1 MIRLHI
7 KLHILLSTILYYNK
21 KLILESRLF
30 TIVSNRGNE
39 MKGKVKDIAKKSLDK
54 HKEDIINSSLYHTY
68 YHEKIDENAIYVECD
83 HGKDFTGNV
92 FRIVE
97 EISKGNYGDY
107 KIYVYG
113 NQITKNQ
120 ILKLQKNYNL
130 KIHKIITKE
139 SEALK
144 TSEKAKYII
153 IDSTVHRKY
162 VKRPEQILIY
172 LWNNTPFKTIGR
184 DNVKREHILA
194 AEQQTILSSDYLLFA
209 NEYSCEKVLNA
220 YMMEK
225 IYPGKILIEG
235 YPRNCAF
242 FDDERSEDLKSKLK
256 LKDKEIFAFISDKRI
271 KGEEGGKLINDF
283 AELDN
288 NLKDNQI
295 LFIGLNPQDL
305 LKINFKKYKH
315 IKPFPTEYERY
326 EVLNCV
332 ETLITDYTSAL
343 FDFANAKGKIILYN
357 KPDDEF
363 YLDLSDL
370 PFPQVQSIEDLVK
383 ELNSPKEYDDSEFIE
398 KYCKYDKTST
408 AENICKHIF
417 KNEKICE
424 EKKIEN
430 DKPNVLIFG
439 GALFNNGITSSLINL
454 LNNIDRENYNI
465 FISYR
470 QWDNY
475 IKENHEHIYNII
487 PAGVEFLPLRS
498 KFIKTMREK
507 RAYSNFLYSE
517 KVKKCPEI
525 VNQMLER
532 AFKKQYPG
540 DIFQYV
546 VNFDGYGEDENLMF
560 SRTGKK
566 ASVWV
571 HNDMIQ
577 EIETRDIQNINTLR
591 EIYNAYE
598 NVVVVSPDLI
608 KPTSEISG
616 RKDNIRIVH
625 NINTHDKI
633 QKKGENELYIDK
645 NTEIITRHPDGIFG
659 VLNSPG
665 KKIITIGRYSPEKGH
680 DRLLNAFDELCE
692 DYPDTQ
698 LIIIGGHGKLY
709 NQTINLRN
717 DLRHWKNVTLIK
729 WISNPMP
736 ILKQCDLFVL
746 SSFYEG
752 WPMVLMEADTFDVP
766 VLVTDITG
774 TQWMKD
780 YGGHIVENSQ
790 AGILQG
796 LYEFAEGNVDRLGID
811 YEEYNKNAVEE
822 FYSILK

>member
-1 MIRLHI
+1 
-7 KLHILLSTILYYNK
+7 
-21 KLILESRLF
+21 
-30 TIVSNRGNE
+30 
-39 MKGKVKDIAKKSLDK
+39 MKEKVKDIAKKSLDK

-242 FDDERSEDLKSKLK
+242 FDDEGSEDLKSKLK
-256 LKDKEIFAFISDKRI
+256 LKDKEIFAFVSDMMI
-271 KGEEGGKLINDF
+271 KEEEEEEEKLIKDL

-288 NLKDNQI
+288 NLEDNQL

-454 LNNIDRENYNI
+454 LDNVDRENYNI

-470 QWDNY
+470 QWEDY
-475 IKENHEHIYNII
+475 IKKNHKHIYDII
-487 PAGVEFLPLRS
+487 PDGVEFLPLRTEMT
-498 KFIKTMREK
+498 KTIREK
-507 RAYSNFLYSE
+507 RAYSNFLCSE
-517 KVKKCPEI
+517 KAKKCPKV

-532 AFKKQYPG
+532 EFKKQYPG
-540 DIFQYV
+540 NIFQHI
-546 VNFDGYGEDENLMF
+546 VNFDGYGSDENLMF
-560 SRTGKK
+560 SRTGEK

-571 HNDMIQ
+571 HNDMVK
-577 EIETRDIQNINTLR
+577 EIETKEIQNFNSLK
-591 EIYNAYE
+591 EVYNSYE

-608 KPTSEISG
+608 EPTSQISG
-616 RKDNIRIVH
+616 RKDNIKIVH
-625 NINTHDKI
+625 NFNTYAETKE
-633 QKKGENELYIDK
+633 KGEKECYINK
-645 NTEIITRHPDGIFG
+645 NTEILTHHPEGILG
-659 VLNSPG
+659 VLNEPG

-680 DRLLNAFDELCE
+680 TRLLNAFDKLCD
-692 DYPDTQ
+692 DYPDVQ
-698 LIIIGGHGKLY
+698 LIIIGGYGSLY
-709 NQTINLRN
+709 NKTINLRRQM
-717 DLRHWKNVTLIK
+717 RHWKNVTLIK

-736 ILKQCDLFVL
+736 ILKECDLFIL
-746 SSFYEG
+746 PSFYEG
-752 WPMVLMEADTFDVP
+752 WGMVLMEADILNVP
-766 VLVTDITG
+766 VIATDIVG
-774 TQWMKD
+774 TQWVGE
-780 YGGHIVENSQ
+780 YGGHVVENSEE
-790 AGILQG
+790 GIMNG
-796 LYEFAEGNVDRLGID
+796 LYDFMNGNIKRLNID
-811 YEEYNKNAVEE
+811 YEEYNANALKE
-822 FYSILK
+822 FYSIL